1 MDILYPVVDLHAD
14 TPEFVMTPY
23 RSQGNTLRHSK
34 GHLDIPRLRAANSL
48 VQAMAIFAPV
58 HRLPYMPEEYRDDV
72 YFAEV
77 YGAFH
82 QALVSYQEDVAPVY
96 TYEDIARNSREG
108 KLSLLLTLEDG
119 AVIQGEMGRLEMLK
133 NLGVRIITLTWN
145 YANCLGAP
153 NSRDPEV
160 MAAGL
165 TDFGREAV
173 SRMEKL
179 GVIVDVSHLSD
190 GGFWDVVQLSR
201 KPFVASH
208 SGCRAL
214 HDHPRNLTDEMLRAI
229 GNHGGVVGTT
239 FCAMFLSPD
248 EQMAHI
254 DDIVRHMQHIREK
267 AGIDALALGSDFD
280 GIENQL
286 EFGDFAGLP
295 LLFRAC
301 EKVFTPAEMD
311 KITHDNAL
319 RVFRECFPRDAK

>member
-1 MDILYPVVDLHAD
+1 MDNLYPVIDLHAD

-23 RSQGNTLRHSK
+23 RSQGNTLRSSK

-48 VQAMAIFAPV
+48 VQAMAIFVPAR
-58 HRLPYMPEEYRDDV
+58 RLHYMPEDYRTDE
-72 YFAEV
+72 YFANV
-77 YGAFH
+77 YGAYR
-82 QALVSYQEDVAPVY
+82 QALKDYSRDAAPVY
-96 TYEDIARNSREG
+96 TYEDIARNHQEG

-119 AVIQGEMGRLEMLK
+119 AVIDGEMGRLKMLG

-145 YANCLGAP
+145 YPNCLGSP
-153 NSRDPEV
+153 NSRDAAV

-165 TDFGREAV
+165 TPFGREAV
-173 SRMEKL
+173 AQMEEM

-190 GGFWDVVQLSR
+190 GGFWDVEKICK

-229 GNHGGVVGTT
+229 GNRGGVVGVT

-248 EQMAHI
+248 ERMTYIA
-254 DDIVRHMQHIREK
+254 DIVRHMQHIRDK

-280 GIENQL
+280 GIDNGL
-286 EFGDFAGLP
+286 EFGDVAGLP
-295 LLFRAC
+295 QLFRAC
-301 EKVFTPAEMD
+301 EKVFTADEMD
-311 KITHDNAL
+311 RITHGNAL
-319 RVFRECFPRDAK
+319 RVFRECFPHDAK